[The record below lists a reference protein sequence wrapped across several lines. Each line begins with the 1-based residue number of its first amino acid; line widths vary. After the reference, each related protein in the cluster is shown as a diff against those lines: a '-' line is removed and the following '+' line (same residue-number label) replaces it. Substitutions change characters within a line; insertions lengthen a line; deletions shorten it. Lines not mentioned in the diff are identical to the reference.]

1 MSESCLITIL
11 GNKETLPP
19 ILEKMWKKD
28 TGVIFFDKTYE
39 YSEYY
44 LSEDYL
50 SFHFEGYI
58 PEIEIM
64 LKMFHFFIKENS
76 DNKIFVY
83 SNVDDEYIK
92 MGFAN
97 KENKMFL
104 ILSGLE
110 NGYADIQKLFSLE
123 SVGFTAEE
131 KEIIFSDKTDENS
144 KSGKGKETLLLE
156 SDAFLDWKKKNM
168 NIVENFDSL
177 PARNKENLENGW

>member
-1 MSESCLITIL
+1 MSESCSITIL
-11 GNKETLPP
+11 GNKENLPT

-28 TGVIFFDKTYE
+28 AGIIFFDKTYE
-39 YSEYY
+39 YSEYN
-44 LSEDYL
+44 LSDKRL

-64 LKMFHFFIKENS
+64 LKMFHFFIKENP

-97 KENKMFL
+97 KDNKMFL

-110 NGYADIQKLFSLE
+110 NGYKDIQKMFSLE

-131 KEIIFSDKTDENS
+131 KEIIFSDKNEENS
-144 KSGKGKETLLLE
+144 KSGKGREMLLME
-156 SDAFLDWKKKNM
+156 SDSFKTWKKENM
-168 NIVENFDSL
+168 VST
-177 PARNKENLENGW
+177 NKKGNKDVSIEVGNAW